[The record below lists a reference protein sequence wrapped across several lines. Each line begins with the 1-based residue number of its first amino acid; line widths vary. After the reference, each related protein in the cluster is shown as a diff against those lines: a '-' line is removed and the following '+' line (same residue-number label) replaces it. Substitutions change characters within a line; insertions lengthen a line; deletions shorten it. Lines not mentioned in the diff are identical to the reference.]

1 MDGMTPTGLRRFIMR
16 FTNKIYTCLLMPTV
30 CVSIIAGC
38 QLFGHA
44 LGSKKIPT
52 KHLLF
57 IPGQGSLHLRW
68 EARHLT
74 IEFKG
79 QVSQNLLTINGHI
92 DIPGN
97 GIQSLSML
105 DRLVV
110 DIYFTDSAGNVLDKQ
125 PFYSADNSP
134 LNPTTPRTFK
144 HRFKLP
150 KGTSR
155 IAFGYDGTAWEGGSK
170 TLLKKGDTRE
180 LSFQHSPF
188 R

>member
-1 MDGMTPTGLRRFIMR
+1 MRRLIMR
-16 FTNKIYTCLLMPTV
+16 FTKKAGIWSLMLV
-30 CVSIIAGC
+30 ACVSIITGC
-38 QLFGHA
+38 QIFGHA

-57 IPGQGSLHLRW
+57 IPRQGSLHLRW
-68 EARHLT
+68 EARHIT

-79 QVSQNLLTINGHI
+79 QVSQNLLTTNGRI
-92 DIPGN
+92 DITAN
-97 GIQSLSML
+97 GMQPLSML

-125 PFYSADNSP
+125 IFYSANKSP
-134 LNPTTPRTFK
+134 LNNMAPYTFK
-144 HRFKLP
+144 HSFKLP

-155 IAFGYDGTAWEGGSK
+155 IAFGYDGTAREGGSNA
-170 TLLKKGDTRE
+170 LQKKGDDRE
-180 LSFQHSPF
+180 HRFQHSPF

>member
-1 MDGMTPTGLRRFIMR
+1 MR
-16 FTNKIYTCLLMPTV
+16 FTKRICIWFLVPTV
-30 CVSIIAGC
+30 CVSILAGC

-52 KHLLF
+52 KRLLF

-79 QVSQNLLTINGHI
+79 QVSQNLLTINGFI
-92 DIPGN
+92 DIPGD
-97 GIQSLSML
+97 GFQSLSML

-110 DIYFTDSAGNVLDKQ
+110 DIYFTDSTGNVLDKQ
-125 PFYSADNSP
+125 TFYSADKSP
-134 LNPTTPRTFK
+134 LNTTTPRTFM

-155 IAFGYDGTAWEGGSK
+155 IAFGYDGTAREGGSK